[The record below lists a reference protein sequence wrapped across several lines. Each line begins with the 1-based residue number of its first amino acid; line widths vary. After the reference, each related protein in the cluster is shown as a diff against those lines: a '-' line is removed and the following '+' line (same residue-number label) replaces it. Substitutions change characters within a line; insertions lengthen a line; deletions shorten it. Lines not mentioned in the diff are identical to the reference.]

1 MSSPLMTRR
10 AIIWLGVT
18 IALVVAGALV
28 GRSLVRAKTNHTP
41 VAAYLIPIDNNSR
54 VKPAWWPSSRLD
66 LPRSL
71 RSGERLTIP
80 AGSRLKLIHADSGAA
95 ELITGPASLFLQQ
108 KLPSEPEALIS
119 PLPEILG
126 AITKPTHT
134 DNAVVITSPV
144 DMTRYLNPLIT
155 WTARE
160 GISYDIA
167 VADAADEFVPPRIAR
182 GVRPPIALSALETPQ
197 RRQLGVDRNY
207 AILIRE
213 ANASGIA
220 AAARLLTTTDAKL
233 ENQLPSTPAELIAE
247 AAAAL
252 AKKPMRTGDAWLA
265 LAQLPPDW
273 AHSELGVRLRLR
285 VAAELG
291 LADEFNSA
299 STDAHALKTP

>member
-1 MSSPLMTRR
+1 MTRR

-18 IALVVAGALV
+18 IVLVAAGALT
-28 GRSLVRAKTNHTP
+28 GRSLVRAKADHTP

-54 VKPAWWPSSRLD
+54 AKPAWWHSVHLD
-66 LPRSL
+66 LPRPL

-80 AGSRLKLIHADSGAA
+80 AGSSLKLIHADSGAA
-95 ELITGPASLFLQQ
+95 ELITGPTSLLLQQ

-126 AITKPTHT
+126 AITEPTRT
-134 DNAVVITSPV
+134 DNTVIITSPV
-144 DMTRYLNPLIT
+144 GMTRYLNPLIT

-160 GISYDIA
+160 GISYDVA

-182 GVRPPIALSALETPQ
+182 GVRPPLALADLETPQ

-207 AILIRE
+207 EILIRE
-213 ANASGIA
+213 ANASVIA
-220 AAARLLTTTDAKL
+220 AGVRLLTTTDAKV
-233 ENQLPSTPAELIAE
+233 ENQLPTTPAELIAE
-247 AAAAL
+247 AAAAI

-265 LAQLPPDW
+265 LSRLPPDW

-285 VAAELG
+285 VATELG
-291 LADEFNSA
+291 LADELDRTL
-299 STDAHALKTP
+299 TDAHALKTP